1 MPRRSRLLL
10 AVCPLAATLSLSCG
24 GTFSEDIEMQSR
36 AVVVPGKGAASTFD
50 LASWNIEWFGDT
62 ANGPSNETLQL
73 NNVRDVISGAN
84 MDVWGLA
91 EVVSTSQFN
100 NLKAQLSGYAGF
112 LANDP
117 SVINGPA
124 YYSDFNNLEQK
135 VGLLYKSALATV
147 LDARIIL
154 TASNDDFAG
163 RPPMQVTLRVVLN
176 GTTQDIVVIVMHPK
190 CCSDTASWQRRLNAS
205 NALKSYLDA
214 NYPTQKVWVIGDFND
229 DMDTSI
235 TPGHASP
242 YAGFVNDTADYK
254 VPTKALSDA
263 GIATTVDFP
272 DTIDHHLHT
281 NDASAQ
287 YIAGSAEA
295 YYLDDVISGYGN
307 NTSDHYPVLTR
318 YTWSGGGGGTAQV
331 ILNEILANEPGSN
344 TAGEAIEL
352 VNVGGVAA
360 SIGGWTLS
368 DATQVRHSFAA
379 GTSLQP
385 GKAIVVFASASAIP
399 PGLPNAVAAS
409 TGALSLNNSS
419 ETVTLRD
426 ASAATKD
433 SFSYGTALAG
443 TDGVSMN
450 RNPDGTA
457 GAGFVLHTAIS
468 ALQRSPGTRAS
479 GSAW

>member
-1 MPRRSRLLL
+1 
-10 AVCPLAATLSLSCG
+10 
-24 GTFSEDIEMQSR
+24 
-36 AVVVPGKGAASTFD
+36 
-50 LASWNIEWFGDT
+50 
-62 ANGPSNETLQL
+62 
-73 NNVRDVISGAN
+73 
-84 MDVWGLA
+84 
-91 EVVSTSQFN
+91 
-100 NLKAQLSGYAGF
+100 
-112 LANDP
+112 
-117 SVINGPA
+117 
-124 YYSDFNNLEQK
+124 
-135 VGLLYKSALATV
+135 
-147 LDARIIL
+147 
-154 TASNDDFAG
+154 
-163 RPPMQVTLRVVLN
+163 MQVTLRVTLN

-190 CCSDTASWQRRLNAS
+190 CCSDTTSWQRRLNAS

-214 NYPTQKVWVIGDFND
+214 NYPTQKLWVIGDFND

-235 TPGHASP
+235 TPGRASP
-242 YAGFVNDTADYK
+242 YASFVTDTADYK

-281 NDASAQ
+281 NDATAQ

-295 YYLDDVISGYGN
+295 YYLDDLISGYGN
-307 NTSDHYPVLTR
+307 TTSDHYPVLTR

-352 VNVGGVAA
+352 VNVGAVAA

-399 PGLPNAVAAS
+399 PGLTNAVAAS
-409 TGALSLNNSS
+409 TGVLSLNNSS

-426 ASAATKD
+426 ASAATRD

-479 GSAW
+479 GSGW